1 MILGRMKGP
10 RGRGVAGMRRSFPR
24 ATDGVAAVEFAI
36 VLPVLLWLY
45 FGASELAQYINNSRK
60 VTLAARTMADLVAR
74 DTGTMTVATLE
85 TIIKASRAVL
95 APFDPATATF
105 VIKAVGVYN
114 ADGSQAKICS
124 SIVSAGTDANPLYKA
139 PATSTALPPVPDAYK
154 ANGARYILVEMTM
167 TYTKM
172 LGPFF
177 APVPLNALEER
188 ITWPVRGGTA
198 FNSATGS
205 PEIVLPGGAPCSKNF

>member
-1 MILGRMKGP
+1 M
-10 RGRGVAGMRRSFPR
+10 AGARRSFLL
-24 ATDGVAAVEFAI
+24 ASDGVAAVEFAI

-74 DTGTMTVATLE
+74 DTGTMTAGTLE
-85 TIIKASRAVL
+85 TIIRASRAVL
-95 APFDPATATF
+95 APFNPSTATF
-105 VIKAVGVYN
+105 VIKTVGVYS
-114 ADGSQAKICS
+114 ADGSKAKICS
-124 SIVSAGTDANPLYKA
+124 SIESKGTDVTPLYRSPSPSQTVPK
-139 PATSTALPPVPDAYK
+139 VPDAYK
-154 ANGARYILVEMTM
+154 ADGARYIVVEMEM

-177 APVPLNALEER
+177 APVPLNALHER

-198 FNSATGS
+198 VNSSTGS
-205 PEIVLPGGAPCSKNF
+205 PEIVLPGGSACSKNF